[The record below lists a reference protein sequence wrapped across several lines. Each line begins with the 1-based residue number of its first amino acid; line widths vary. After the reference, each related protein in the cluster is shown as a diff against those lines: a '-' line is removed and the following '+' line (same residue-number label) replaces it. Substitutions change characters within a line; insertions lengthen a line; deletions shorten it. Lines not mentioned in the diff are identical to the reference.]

1 MWQFSIFKPYLLK
14 LKKPIFILL
23 VLLVKLSVQLN
34 AQNQDIIIGGQW
46 GKVLKIYSDF
56 PESSQGYGI
65 DIAWTRQGDTNNI
78 WEGLYDYPE
87 TGIVLTYTNFG
98 NSDTLG
104 SSIGLV
110 YRFQL
115 MQMLGKRWSITEGMD
130 MGFAYYN
137 KPFHNIENPGN
148 IAVGGSFSALIRFN
162 FSIRYAIANS
172 WQLYTGF
179 TFHHASNGHTGL
191 PNVGINIP
199 MLNFGLVYY
208 LKKDD
213 SFYNVP
219 KPQFECNK
227 KVQFNMRFA
236 MGINRFGSE
245 VGPSNGPYY
254 PIYLASFY
262 LDKRVSGI
270 NKLQF
275 GIDTYYNSGYR
286 QYLES
291 QQPKEL
297 EANFVNSSV
306 ISIWI
311 GNELLIGRMGII
323 LQVGYY
329 LHNPFLKYFIKQDE
343 TADQLKAYIPGR
355 FGVQYYLKDHFHGA
369 RSNAFIG
376 VYVKSNMG
384 QADFLEFSLGVKF

>member
-1 MWQFSIFKPYLLK
+1 M
-14 LKKPIFILL
+14 KKQLL
-23 VLLVKLSVQLN
+23 VFFLIFGSFPLLVNS
-34 AQNQDIIIGGQW
+34 QNQNLLIGGYI
-46 GKVLKIYSDF
+46 GKVLEIYSDF
-56 PESSQGYGI
+56 PKSSYSYGI
-65 DIAWTRQGDTNNI
+65 DAAWTRQGDTNNI
-78 WEGLYDYPE
+78 WESLYNYPE

-115 MQMLGKRWSITEGMD
+115 MQILGKRWSITEGMD

-137 KPFHNIENPGN
+137 KPFHNVENPGN

-162 FSIRYAIANS
+162 FSVRYAVANT

-199 MLNFGLVYY
+199 MLNFGVVYY
-208 LKKDD
+208 LKKNP
-213 SFYNVP
+213 SFYKVQ
-219 KPQFECNK
+219 KQEFRYNK
-227 KVQFNMRFA
+227 RLQFNMRVA
-236 MGINRFGSE
+236 LGINRFGSE

-262 LDKRVSGI
+262 ADKRVSGI
-270 NKLQF
+270 NNIQF

-291 QQPKEL
+291 QQPNEL